1 MAEAKRARRMAL
13 VAAAGGVEPLGTG
26 SPCADCGAPRSA
38 LNTGVCWSD
47 TAKTRL
53 TFHYAACDACRSAR
67 ACKRLREDP
76 AAKLVQMGADAA
88 ARTKRPRYEGAPLA
102 AATCTARIGALLEAQ
117 GGRCASC
124 AHAVAL
130 AAGSGIFMASLDRVG
145 GAGYD
150 DGSAQVLCLGCQ
162 RFFND
167 LDGAARAELTRAV
180 VANAREPRPNHPLA
194 ALPVEFERSVSAKL
208 RQMKQREV
216 ATDRPSR
223 GAPVELDRA
232 AASRSLCRWGLRCA
246 CAPRA
251 HTQNHFSRPSPHTR
265 TDAHTSRPNHI
276 RPTAYTGQCD
286 QRAPQHVSSEPNSVL
301 SRGPLIVSLPARL
314 TQRRPCSRCCIATT
328 TPSTSGATR
337 ARANGWTAL
346 CGRMTRRCRR
356 LSGGLWWGR
365 ARGARSTARTGPRR
379 CAASSSTWSWKRV
392 RRPRGPSCS
401 TIGTL

>member
-1 MAEAKRARRMAL
+1 MTEAKRARRMAL

-124 AHAVAL
+124 AHDVVL

-232 AASRSLCRWGLRCA
+232 AASRRLCRWGLRCA

-251 HTQNHFSRPSPHTR
+251 HPNTLVPPLDLLTR
-265 TDAHTSRPNHI
+265 TDAHVSPHH
-276 RPTAYTGQCD
+276 TAYTGQCD
-286 QRAPQHVSSEPNSVL
+286 QRAPQQRAQQRFHVVL
-301 SRGPLIVSLPARL
+301 
-314 TQRRPCSRCCIATT
+314 
-328 TPSTSGATR
+328 
-337 ARANGWTAL
+337 
-346 CGRMTRRCRR
+346 
-356 LSGGLWWGR
+356 
-365 ARGARSTARTGPRR
+365 
-379 CAASSSTWSWKRV
+379 
-392 RRPRGPSCS
+392 
-401 TIGTL
+401 

>member
-26 SPCADCGAPRSA
+26 SPCADCGAPRTA

-53 TFHYAACDACRSAR
+53 TFHSAACDACRSAR

-102 AATCTARIGALLEAQ
+102 AAACTARIGALLEAQ

-124 AHAVAL
+124 AHDVVL

-167 LDGAARAELTRAV
+167 LDAAARAELTRAV

-232 AASRSLCRWGLRCA
+232 AASRRLCHWGLRCA
-246 CAPRA
+246 CAPGAHPNTLVPPLDLLTRA
-251 HTQNHFSRPSPHTR
+251 
-265 TDAHTSRPNHI
+265 DAHVSPQPHCVYRPV
-276 RPTAYTGQCD
+276 RPTCPSAASPT
-286 QRAPQHVSSEPNSVL
+286 AL
-301 SRGPLIVSLPARL
+301 SRGPLIASLPARL

-356 LSGGLWWGR
+356 LSGGW
-365 ARGARSTARTGPRR
+365 
-379 CAASSSTWSWKRV
+379 
-392 RRPRGPSCS
+392 
-401 TIGTL
+401 

>member
-1 MAEAKRARRMAL
+1 MAETKRARWMAL

-102 AATCTARIGALLEAQ
+102 AAACTARIGALLEAQ

-124 AHAVAL
+124 AHDVVL

-167 LDGAARAELTRAV
+167 LDAAARAELTRAV
-180 VANAREPRPNHPLA
+180 WWPMPASRAPTT
-194 ALPVEFERSVSAKL
+194 RSRRYRWS
-208 RQMKQREV
+208 
-216 ATDRPSR
+216 SS
-223 GAPVELDRA
+223 
-232 AASRSLCRWGLRCA
+232 AAS
-246 CAPRA
+246 P
-251 HTQNHFSRPSPHTR
+251 
-265 TDAHTSRPNHI
+265 
-276 RPTAYTGQCD
+276 
-286 QRAPQHVSSEPNSVL
+286 
-301 SRGPLIVSLPARL
+301 
-314 TQRRPCSRCCIATT
+314 
-328 TPSTSGATR
+328 
-337 ARANGWTAL
+337 
-346 CGRMTRRCRR
+346 
-356 LSGGLWWGR
+356 
-365 ARGARSTARTGPRR
+365 
-379 CAASSSTWSWKRV
+379 
-392 RRPRGPSCS
+392 PSCAR
-401 TIGTL
+401 

>member
-26 SPCADCGAPRSA
+26 SPCADCGAPRTA

-53 TFHYAACDACRSAR
+53 TFHSAACDACRSAR

-102 AATCTARIGALLEAQ
+102 AAACTARIGALLEAQ

-124 AHAVAL
+124 AHDVVL

-208 RQMKQREV
+208 RQMKQRE
-216 ATDRPSR
+216 D
-223 GAPVELDRA
+223 
-232 AASRSLCRWGLRCA
+232 
-246 CAPRA
+246 
-251 HTQNHFSRPSPHTR
+251 F
-265 TDAHTSRPNHI
+265 
-276 RPTAYTGQCD
+276 
-286 QRAPQHVSSEPNSVL
+286 
-301 SRGPLIVSLPARL
+301 
-314 TQRRPCSRCCIATT
+314 
-328 TPSTSGATR
+328 
-337 ARANGWTAL
+337 
-346 CGRMTRRCRR
+346 
-356 LSGGLWWGR
+356 
-365 ARGARSTARTGPRR
+365 
-379 CAASSSTWSWKRV
+379 
-392 RRPRGPSCS
+392 
-401 TIGTL
+401 

>member
-26 SPCADCGAPRSA
+26 SPCADCGAPRTA

-53 TFHYAACDACRSAR
+53 TFHSAACDACRSAR

-124 AHAVAL
+124 AHDVVL

-167 LDGAARAELTRAV
+167 LDAAARAELTRAV

-232 AASRSLCRWGLRCA
+232 AASRRLCHWGLRCA
-246 CAPRA
+246 CAPGA
-251 HTQNHFSRPSPHTR
+251 HPKTTLVSPPHTR
-265 TDAHTSRPNHI
+265 RRP
-276 RPTAYTGQCD
+276 RLAPTIPRIQASATNV
-286 QRAPQHVSSEPNSVL
+286 PLSSEPNSAFTWSFDRVVAGEAYAEETVQPVL
-301 SRGPLIVSLPARL
+301 HRYNDAKYIWSDTSAREWL
-314 TQRRPCSRCCIATT
+314 DGFVRAHDPTVPQAERRVVV
-328 TPSTSGATR
+328 GA
-337 ARANGWTAL
+337 
-346 CGRMTRRCRR
+346 
-356 LSGGLWWGR
+356 R
-365 ARGARSTARTGPRR
+365 ARGALDGAHGPAPMRRIVIDLELEEGAEAARP
-379 CAASSSTWSWKRV
+379 
-392 RRPRGPSCS
+392 
-401 TIGTL
+401 ILLD

>member
-26 SPCADCGAPRSA
+26 RPCADCGAPRTA

-53 TFHYAACDACRSAR
+53 TFHSAACDACRSAR

-88 ARTKRPRYEGAPLA
+88 ARTKRPRYGKGALLSA
-102 AATCTARIGALLEAQ
+102 AACTARIGALLEAQ

-124 AHAVAL
+124 AHDVVL

-167 LDGAARAELTRAV
+167 LDAAARAELTRAV

-232 AASRSLCRWGLRCA
+232 AASRRLCHWGLRCA

-251 HTQNHFSRPSPHTR
+251 HPK
-265 TDAHTSRPNHI
+265 
-276 RPTAYTGQCD
+276 
-286 QRAPQHVSSEPNSVL
+286 
-301 SRGPLIVSLPARL
+301 
-314 TQRRPCSRCCIATT
+314 
-328 TPSTSGATR
+328 TPR
-337 ARANGWTAL
+337 
-346 CGRMTRRCRR
+346 
-356 LSGGLWWGR
+356 
-365 ARGARSTARTGPRR
+365 
-379 CAASSSTWSWKRV
+379 
-392 RRPRGPSCS
+392 
-401 TIGTL
+401 

>member
-26 SPCADCGAPRSA
+26 SPCADCGAPRTA

-53 TFHYAACDACRSAR
+53 TFHSAACDACRSAR

-88 ARTKRPRYEGAPLA
+88 ARTKRPRYGKGAPLA

-124 AHAVAL
+124 AHDVVL

-232 AASRSLCRWGLRCA
+232 AASRRLCHWGLRCA

-251 HTQNHFSRPSPHTR
+251 HPKK
-265 TDAHTSRPNHI
+265 
-276 RPTAYTGQCD
+276 
-286 QRAPQHVSSEPNSVL
+286 
-301 SRGPLIVSLPARL
+301 
-314 TQRRPCSRCCIATT
+314 
-328 TPSTSGATR
+328 
-337 ARANGWTAL
+337 
-346 CGRMTRRCRR
+346 
-356 LSGGLWWGR
+356 
-365 ARGARSTARTGPRR
+365 PR
-379 CAASSSTWSWKRV
+379 
-392 RRPRGPSCS
+392 
-401 TIGTL
+401 

>member
-1 MAEAKRARRMAL
+1 MRGKEHITKYAMAEAKRARRMAL

-26 SPCADCGAPRSA
+26 SPCADCGAPRTA

-88 ARTKRPRYEGAPLA
+88 ARTKRPRYEGVQLSA
-102 AATCTARIGALLEAQ
+102 AACMARIGALLEVQ

-124 AHAVAL
+124 AHDVVL
-130 AAGSGIFMASLDRVG
+130 AAGGGIFMASLDRVG

-150 DGSAQVLCLGCQ
+150 DSSAQVLCLGCQ

-167 LDGAARAELTRAV
+167 LDAAARAELTRAV
-180 VANAREPRPNHPLA
+180 VANGREPRPNNPLA

-223 GAPVELDRA
+223 GTPVELDSA
-232 AASRSLCRWGLRCA
+232 AASRHLCHWGLRCA
-246 CAPRA
+246 CAP
-251 HTQNHFSRPSPHTR
+251 PR
-265 TDAHTSRPNHI
+265 TSKHS
-276 RPTAYTGQCD
+276 
-286 QRAPQHVSSEPNSVL
+286 
-301 SRGPLIVSLPARL
+301 
-314 TQRRPCSRCCIATT
+314 
-328 TPSTSGATR
+328 
-337 ARANGWTAL
+337 
-346 CGRMTRRCRR
+346 
-356 LSGGLWWGR
+356 
-365 ARGARSTARTGPRR
+365 
-379 CAASSSTWSWKRV
+379 
-392 RRPRGPSCS
+392 
-401 TIGTL
+401 

>member
-1 MAEAKRARRMAL
+1 MRRLRRAAHRAEHGRLLERHRQDAAHLPLRRVRRVPLRARVQAPARGPGGEARADGRRRGGAHQ
-13 VAAAGGVEPLGTG
+13 AAAVRG
-26 SPCADCGAPRSA
+26 R
-38 LNTGVCWSD
+38 
-47 TAKTRL
+47 
-53 TFHYAACDACRSAR
+53 
-67 ACKRLREDP
+67 
-76 AAKLVQMGADAA
+76 A
-88 ARTKRPRYEGAPLA
+88 ARRRGVH
-102 AATCTARIGALLEAQ
+102 TARIGALLEAQ

-124 AHAVAL
+124 AHDVVL

-232 AASRSLCRWGLRCA
+232 AASRRLCRWGLRCA

-251 HTQNHFSRPSPHTR
+251 HPNTLVPPLALLTRADAQVSPH
-265 TDAHTSRPNHI
+265 H
-276 RPTAYTGQCD
+276 TAYTGQCD
-286 QRAPQHVSSEPNSVL
+286 QRAPQ
-301 SRGPLIVSLPARL
+301 
-314 TQRRPCSRCCIATT
+314 QRAQQCFHAWSFDRVVAGEAYAEETACSRCCIATP
-328 TPSTSGATR
+328 TPSTSGATQ
-337 ARANGWTAL
+337 AHANG
-346 CGRMTRRCRR
+346 CGRLC
-356 LSGGLWWGR
+356 
-365 ARGARSTARTGPRR
+365 AGA
-379 CAASSSTWSWKRV
+379 
-392 RRPRGPSCS
+392 
-401 TIGTL
+401 

>member
-26 SPCADCGAPRSA
+26 RPCADCGAPRTA

-53 TFHYAACDACRSAR
+53 TFHSAACDACRSAR

-88 ARTKRPRYEGAPLA
+88 ARTKRPRYGKGAPLA
-102 AATCTARIGALLEAQ
+102 AAACTARIGALLEAQ

-124 AHAVAL
+124 AHDVVL

-167 LDGAARAELTRAV
+167 LDAAARAELTRAV

-232 AASRSLCRWGLRCA
+232 AASRRLCRWGLRCA

-251 HTQNHFSRPSPHTR
+251 HPKKPTVVGPPHTR
-265 TDAHTSRPNHI
+265 RRP
-276 RPTAYTGQCD
+276 RLAPTILRIQASATNV
-286 QRAPQHVSSEPNSVL
+286 PLSSEPNSAFTWSFDRVVAGEAYAEETVQPVL
-301 SRGPLIVSLPARL
+301 HRYNDAKYIWSDTSAREWL
-314 TQRRPCSRCCIATT
+314 DGFVRAHDPTVPQAERRVVV
-328 TPSTSGATR
+328 GA
-337 ARANGWTAL
+337 
-346 CGRMTRRCRR
+346 
-356 LSGGLWWGR
+356 R
-365 ARGARSTARTGPRR
+365 ARGALDGAHGPAPMRRIVIDLELEEGAEAARP
-379 CAASSSTWSWKRV
+379 
-392 RRPRGPSCS
+392 
-401 TIGTL
+401 ILLD

>member
-26 SPCADCGAPRSA
+26 SPCADCGAPRTA

-53 TFHYAACDACRSAR
+53 TFHSAACDACRSAR

-102 AATCTARIGALLEAQ
+102 AAACTARIGALLEAQ

-124 AHAVAL
+124 AHDVVL

-167 LDGAARAELTRAV
+167 LDAAARAELTRAV
-180 VANAREPRPNHPLA
+180 VANAREPRPNNPLA

-232 AASRSLCRWGLRCA
+232 AASRRLCRWGLRCA

-251 HTQNHFSRPSPHTR
+251 HTQNHFSRPSSH
-265 TDAHTSRPNHI
+265 AHRRPPTSRPNHI
-276 RPTAYTGQCD
+276 LRIQASATNVPL
-286 QRAPQHVSSEPNSVL
+286 SSEPNS
-301 SRGPLIVSLPARL
+301 AF
-314 TQRRPCSRCCIATT
+314 
-328 TPSTSGATR
+328 
-337 ARANGWTAL
+337 
-346 CGRMTRRCRR
+346 
-356 LSGGLWWGR
+356 
-365 ARGARSTARTGPRR
+365 
-379 CAASSSTWSWKRV
+379 TWSFDRV
-392 RRPRGPSCS
+392 VAGEAYAEETVQPVLHRYNDAKYIWSDTSARE
-401 TIGTL
+401 

>member
-26 SPCADCGAPRSA
+26 SACADCGAPRTA

-53 TFHYAACDACRSAR
+53 TFHSAACDACRSAR

-88 ARTKRPRYEGAPLA
+88 ARTKRPRYGKGAPLA

-124 AHAVAL
+124 AHDVVL

-167 LDGAARAELTRAV
+167 LDAAARAELTRAV

-232 AASRSLCRWGLRCA
+232 AASRRLCHWGLRCA

-251 HTQNHFSRPSPHTR
+251 HPKHFSPASRPPHTR
-265 TDAHTSRPNHI
+265 RRP
-276 RPTAYTGQCD
+276 RLAPTALRIQASATNV
-286 QRAPQHVSSEPNSVL
+286 PLSSEPNSAFTWSFDRVVAGEAYAEETVQPVL
-301 SRGPLIVSLPARL
+301 HRYNDAKYIWSDTSAREWL
-314 TQRRPCSRCCIATT
+314 DGFVRAHDPTVPQAERRVVA
-328 TPSTSGATR
+328 GA
-337 ARANGWTAL
+337 
-346 CGRMTRRCRR
+346 
-356 LSGGLWWGR
+356 R
-365 ARGARSTARTGPRR
+365 ARGALDGAHGPAPMRRIVIDLELEEGAEAARP
-379 CAASSSTWSWKRV
+379 
-392 RRPRGPSCS
+392 
-401 TIGTL
+401 ILLD